1 MKGPSMT
8 TVYGQHLVQ
17 LLINAYYK
25 VFIVP
30 TTIGH
35 PTRLTEN
42 KFISNLDNGQVT
54 ILVLT

>member
-1 MKGPSMT
+1 MT

-54 ILVLT
+54 VLVLT